1 MSFFKKLFASVPTI
15 SVMEAQEKMKE
26 KPKPVLLDVRT
37 VSEYREG
44 HIPGADLIP
53 LHELDGRIRK
63 LPKNREII
71 CICRSGNRSKG
82 ATKQLLAAGYT
93 AVNMKG
99 GMRAWNKAGY
109 KVKKGKVK

>member
-1 MSFFKKLFASVPTI
+1 MSFFQKLFAGVPTI
-15 SVMEAQEKMKE
+15 SVTEAQEKMQE

-53 LHELDGRIRK
+53 LHDLNGRMQK
-63 LPKNREII
+63 LPQNREII
-71 CICRSGNRSKG
+71 CICRSGNRSKR

-93 AVNMKG
+93 AVNLKG
-99 GMRAWNKAGY
+99 GMRAWNKAEY
-109 KVKKGKVK
+109 KVKKGKIK